1 VAVEVDVEDED
12 DGVLLK
18 SEFLCSAVQFFGEKN
33 DDDAGGKVEGGR
45 NRRNGIA
52 RRVTA
57 CA

>member
-1 VAVEVDVEDED
+1 
-12 DGVLLK
+12 LK